1 MKKSDE
7 KIELLYSDLRKAGNC
22 IKSEKL
28 ESVDEIKGL
37 YNDSGK
43 CKEKDNTIVTNP

>member
-1 MKKSDE
+1 MKKSDK

-28 ESVDEIKGL
+28 ESIDEIKGL

-43 CKEKDNTIVTNP
+43 

>member
-7 KIELLYSDLRKAGNC
+7 KIELLYSDLRKAENC
-22 IKSEKL
+22 IKAEKL
-28 ESVDEIKGL
+28 ESIDEIKGL

-43 CKEKDNTIVTNP
+43 